1 MNSAVSSPPSPAA
14 APPRPNRLLRN
25 VGIGALLAL
34 VLYAGFAVWAD
45 FGGVKRSLA
54 TFPLQLLPIAMGL
67 SFANYLVRFLRW
79 ERYRKLLAIELDL
92 ATSFTIHL
100 AGLALTVSPGKM
112 GEAFKSWLVRR
123 VAGTPIAVSAPIVV
137 AERFTDLLAFLVL
150 IAIGGI
156 ATAPESAWVFW
167 ATFGM
172 SGVLAAFATSQR
184 LQRFALGLAAKLPV
198 VARFTPKIE
207 EALVSTRVLL
217 APRQLCVPTLLAT
230 IGWGLECTAFWLV
243 ASAFVEGGVPYLFA
257 VYTFALSAVAGA
269 VLILFPGGLGV
280 TEASMGG
287 LLRARY
293 LASGL
298 ASDVASASAVSA
310 TLLIRLCTL
319 WFAVGVGVIA
329 TLIFKRRYG
338 SFPE

>member
-1 MNSAVSSPPSPAA
+1 MNSAESNTPSRTA
-14 APPRPNRLLRN
+14 APAKPNRLLRN
-25 VGIGALLAL
+25 VGIGAALAL

-54 TFPLQLLPIAMGL
+54 HFPLRLLPIAMGL
-67 SFANYLVRFLRW
+67 SFSNYLVRFVRW
-79 ERYRKLLAIELDL
+79 EKYRKLLSIELDL

-123 VAGTPIAVSAPIVV
+123 VTGTPIAVSAPIVV
-137 AERFTDLLAFLVL
+137 AERFTDLLAFLAL

-167 ATFGM
+167 ATFLVC
-172 SGVLAAFATSQR
+172 GVLAAFAASHR
-184 LQRFALGLAAKLPV
+184 LQRIALDIAAKLPV

-207 EALVSTRVLL
+207 EALASTRVLL
-217 APRQLCVPTLLAT
+217 APRQLFVPTLLAT

-243 ASAFVEGGVPYLFA
+243 ASAFVEGGVPFLFA

-293 LASGL
+293 LRAGL
-298 ASDVASASAVSA
+298 AADVASASAVSA

-329 TLIFKRRYG
+329 TLVFKRRFG
-338 SFPE
+338 SIAD